1 MDENRQEEF
10 DAEYYELKKRHVNDK
25 SKLVWALIGVF
36 ILGAILFFMI
46 ALPYLLMSQSF

>member
-10 DAEYYELKKRHVNDK
+10 DAEYYELKKKHVNDK

-36 ILGAILFFMI
+36 ILGALLFLMI
-46 ALPYLLMSQSF
+46 VLPFLYMAQSF